1 MIEFIIF
8 MVAVLIFINIMICL
22 KMQKCLNTTMILAL
36 DNISKSNDMFG
47 ACMKRIESICEADHK
62 IREKLC
68 EKVHEYDRFAAVGV
82 KAENYAYSMTEAKK
96 VADQKKRNSEANRK
110 AASERMKAYHAR
122 LRKEKGRKGR
132 AARRQPQVPIQSAL
146 IRPGELIVQNGL
158 EVER

>member
-22 KMQKCLNTTMILAL
+22 KMQKCLKTTMILAL

-62 IREKLC
+62 IRERLC
-68 EKVHEYDRFAAVGV
+68 EKVHDYDRFAAISS
-82 KAENYAYSMTEAKK
+82 KAQNDVWGSEESKI
-96 VADQKKRNSEANRK
+96 QKTKRTNSEAHRK
-110 AASERMKAYHAR
+110 AASERMKAYHALR
-122 LRKEKGRKGR
+122 RKEKRR
-132 AARRQPQVPIQSAL
+132 AARKQPQVPVQSAL